1 MIILSSPAA
10 VRELYDKRGASTG
23 GRPRS
28 LHANAA
34 DGLHMALENMGTYT
48 SFRYKIPFLII
59 FTDTGVWKR
68 GRKALHT
75 FLTPEAITEY
85 LPLQQVEFV
94 QFLHDNLVKP
104 NVCFSSLYHCRR
116 P

>member
-1 MIILSSPAA
+1 MLRTVYIWLLKTWA
-10 VRELYDKRGASTG
+10 R
-23 GRPRS
+23 
-28 LHANAA
+28 
-34 DGLHMALENMGTYT
+34 T
-48 SFRYKIPFLII
+48 SFFDFDTFPYRLCA
-59 FTDTGVWKR
+59 DTGVWKR

-104 NVCFSSLYHCRR
+104 NVRFSSLYHCRR